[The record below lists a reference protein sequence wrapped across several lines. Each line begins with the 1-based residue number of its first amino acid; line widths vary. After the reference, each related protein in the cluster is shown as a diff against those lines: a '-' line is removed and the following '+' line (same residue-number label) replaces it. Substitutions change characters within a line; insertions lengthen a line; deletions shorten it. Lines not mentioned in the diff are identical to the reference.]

1 MTHDHPST
9 TEVTLLARLGHHPK
23 DQAAWGDSVARYGPQ
38 LLRWCRRWDLQEADA
53 EDVTQD
59 VLLKLH
65 GRMAAFSYDASGSF
79 RAWLKTLAHRAW
91 RDLVAERRRASL
103 GGGAGRLGRSWRA
116 SRPARTWPRNSR
128 RSSAA
133 S

>member
-1 MTHDHPST
+1 MLGVGILRIRAEVSSLPGTIPMTQDHPST

-79 RAWLKTLAHRAW
+79 QAWLKTLAHHAW
-91 RDLVAERRRASL
+91 RDLVAERRH
-103 GGGAGRLGRSWRA
+103 
-116 SRPARTWPRNSR
+116 R
-128 RSSAA
+128 RR
-133 S
+133 